1 LGFVREDIEKY
12 AESKVSK
19 FDPLLADLEQSTY
32 KTMNIPQMLCG
43 SMEGRFLK
51 MLVQL
56 SNAKRV
62 LEIGMFTGYS
72 ALSMAEG
79 LPDDGELYTLELDP
93 KAIEFA
99 ANYFDKSPHGK
110 KIRVVRGPALDSIK
124 TLDGPFDL
132 VFIDADKNNYPN
144 YYEAI
149 LPKLKSGG
157 LIVADN
163 VLWGGRVLS
172 PSDESDHGIC
182 TFNDTVIK
190 DERVE
195 GVLLTIRDGMFL
207 IRKR

>member
-1 LGFVREDIEKY
+1 MAFVREDIQKY

-19 FDPLLADLEQSTY
+19 IDPLLTDLERNTHKS
-32 KTMNIPQMLCG
+32 MNQPQMLCG
-43 SMEGRFLK
+43 TMEGRFLK
-51 MLVQL
+51 LLVQT

-79 LPDDGELYTLELDP
+79 LPDDGELYTLEISP
-93 KAIEFA
+93 EAIEFA
-99 ANYFDKSPHGK
+99 AKYFDQSPHGK

-132 VFIDADKNNYPN
+132 VFIDADKENYPN
-144 YYEAI
+144 YYRAI

-163 VLWGGRVLS
+163 VLWGGRVLN
-172 PSDESDHGIC
+172 PSDASDHGIC

-190 DERVE
+190 DDLVE